1 MISLYI
7 IIAVLFFLL
16 HLIFET
22 LASFV
27 KYNFSSLG
35 KHMMGV
41 SFSNILAIVSRGCVA
56 IFGVSIAIVIEKNL
70 SDIASYNYLFS
81 FALFLGALFSLFLS
95 KIIITKHSYEL
106 NSGKLIFILCN
117 IKKFVAVNNSESVI
131 YLNKYV
137 SVMMGTQFIAIVIAY
152 GLCFVLPKHRLL
164 IVSLIPLVS
173 MLGTM
178 VTIFLVEPLLARLID
193 LDNKMGY
200 VASKVFLRARA
211 ISFAFSAISLPIIL
225 FTIKYFNIYST

>member
-1 MISLYI
+1 MMNLYI

-16 HLIFET
+16 HLVFET

-35 KHMMGV
+35 KHMIGV
-41 SFSNILAIVSRGCVA
+41 SFSNIIAIVSRGCVA

-70 SDIASYNYLFS
+70 SDIVSYNYIFS

-95 KIIITKHSYEL
+95 KIIIVKQSYEL
-106 NSGKLIFILCN
+106 NSEKLIFILRN
-117 IKKFVAVNNSESVI
+117 VKKFIAVNNSESVI
-131 YLNKYV
+131 CLNKFV
-137 SVMMGTQFIAIVIAY
+137 SVMMGTQFIAVVIAY

-164 IVSLIPLVS
+164 ITSLIPLVS

-178 VTIFLVEPLLARLID
+178 VTIFLVEPMLARLID

-200 VASKVFLRARA
+200 VASKEFLRARA
-211 ISFAFSAISLPIIL
+211 LSFTFSAISLPVIS
-225 FTIKYFNIYST
+225 FVIKHFNIYSA